1 MAVGPTLGTGL
12 FLAGG
17 QALAVG
23 GPASL
28 LLSYIFLSLLVY
40 FMATSVAE
48 VATFRPT
55 QHGAIIMQGFQYLNE
70 SVGFATASLRWY
82 TLAMFVPYELT
93 TAMVSVGLWQPGG
106 NIAVHL
112 LLVTFAVVGLNM
124 LPDRLFKSLET
135 LIYRVKVGTLASLLV
150 LSLSICLGGATGYDH
165 WGFKYWKKPGA
176 MNEYLAHGPVGKFL
190 GLLQCL
196 HLSSI
201 AFAFVPELVV
211 HRVEMTETANQPEIS
226 NNLQPAARSN
236 IPGRVVMD
244 IFQTTFPYMFSSLAM
259 GVMAPFDDPLLTNKG
274 AGAGL
279 SPFVIGMY
287 RARIR
292 ILPVTA
298 TLAILLSSLASAQ
311 SFLHIA
317 SRSLYAMSDAGH
329 VPSMFKIRNS
339 SGVPWVAIVF
349 TATFTTLAFSSIATS
364 SSIMATYFI
373 LFVNS
378 SAYLSWMLSA
388 IVYRRYRQQLR
399 LQVHRATTT
408 FRFSVQPFGTYAGLV
423 VSTLLLLSNGLI
435 SAVPGKLNGPRAS
448 RIIMAYLSIPL
459 FCFLYLMHR
468 FGGSISSPLH
478 SKENSNKELPDVP
491 IILATPAVR
500 NRSRERD
507 MERASHGRSLQSP
520 TVIELDQVW
529 EMAREE

>member
-28 LLSYIFLSLLVY
+28 LISYISLSLLVY

-48 VATFRPT
+48 VATYRPT
-55 QHGAIIMQGFQYLNE
+55 RHGAIIMQGFQYLNE

-82 TLAMFVPYELT
+82 TMAMFVPYELT
-93 TAMVSVGLWQPGG
+93 TAMVSVGLWKPGG

-112 LLVTFAVVGLNM
+112 LLVTFAVVGMNM
-124 LPDRLFKSLET
+124 LSDRLFKSLET
-135 LIYRVKVGTLASLLV
+135 LLYRIKIGTLASLLV

-165 WGFKYWKKPGA
+165 WGFKYWKNPGA
-176 MNEYLAHGPVGKFL
+176 LNEYFAHGPVGKFL

-211 HRVEMTETANQPEIS
+211 HRVEMTETADQPEIT
-226 NNLQPAARSN
+226 NNMQPATRSN
-236 IPGRVVMD
+236 IPRRVLMD
-244 IFQTTFPYMFSSLAM
+244 VFQTTISYTLSSLAM
-259 GVMAPFDDPLLTNKG
+259 GVMAPYDDPLLTNTG

-298 TLAILLSSLASAQ
+298 TLAILLSSLTSAQ
-311 SFLHIA
+311 TFLHIA

-364 SSIMATYFI
+364 SSIMTTYFI

-388 IVYRRYRQQLR
+388 VVYRRYRQHLR
-399 LQVHRATTT
+399 LHGATTA

-423 VSTLLLLSNGLI
+423 ISTLLLLSNGLI
-435 SAVPGKLNGPRAS
+435 CAVPGKVNGPRAS

-478 SKENSNKELPDVP
+478 SKENSNKEVPDVP
-491 IILATPAVR
+491 IIPVAPAGKYH
-500 NRSRERD
+500 SRER
-507 MERASHGRSLQSP
+507 ERAPHGRSHQPP